1 MMTPDGPLPSA
12 AQAHPDDASDRPPA
26 PGQLAMIMA
35 GLAIGLL
42 LMGIQLW
49 LITVALDLYLAG
61 EGRQIWQLG
70 LISGAIFLGGLAI
83 LGVLRRRPEVRRVV
97 PSEGGL
103 TALLRAR
110 GRRS

>member
-1 MMTPDGPLPSA
+1 MTPDGTRHLGE
-12 AQAHPDDASDRPPA
+12 QMRPDDADDRPPA
-26 PGQLAMIMA
+26 PGQLAVIMA
-35 GLAIGLL
+35 GLAIGIL

-49 LITVALDLYLAG
+49 LLTIALELYLAG
-61 EGRQIWQLG
+61 EGGQVWQLA

-83 LGVLRRRPEVRRVV
+83 LGVLRRRPEVRRVI